1 MVTGN
6 QASPEPAVSLEQTT
20 PTPETQATPE
30 PTVDYK
36 VKYEEEAAARAKL
49 ENDHKALKGLRQT
62 EAQREAMLLGI
73 SDRID
78 GIDRQQT
85 ALIKALAAN
94 ETDALPQEIE
104 RIQAEGLETR
114 ASRGFSQQYAS
125 LLQDF
130 METVRDADGNDV
142 LDIYKAPELQ
152 DARQEWMRYYN
163 DETMGATEKI
173 AGFAKVV
180 GQAHRVV
187 RQAERIRLQAEA
199 KKAKEEARTTV
210 RQKLEE
216 AEVLDLNTG
225 PEAGGGGNQSFDA
238 LMKKDPYKMKPK
250 ELREYNTALNA
261 AQKRGQR

>member
-6 QASPEPAVSLEQTT
+6 QASPEPAVSID
-20 PTPETQATPE
+20 QATPAPETEATAE

-36 VKYEEEAAARAKL
+36 AQYEELLAAKGKL
-49 ENDHKALKGLRQT
+49 EGDLKAIKGLRQT

-104 RIQAEGLETR
+104 RIQAEGQQAK
-114 ASRGFSQQYAS
+114 ASRGFGQQYAS

-163 DETMGATEKI
+163 DQAMGATEKI
-173 AGFAKVV
+173 AGFARVV

-187 RQAERIRLQAEA
+187 RQTERTRLQAEA
-199 KKAKEEARTTV
+199 KKAREEARTTV
-210 RQKLEE
+210 KQKLEE

-225 PEAGGGGNQSFDA
+225 PEAGGGGNQSFET